1 MSEERKRSL
10 AGLIRNLRRRAAGSQ
25 AGPSEEVPRPA
36 EAKAKEGEE
45 KKPAASPGRKR
56 IALLVG
62 AAFGVL
68 GALGAAAFLFRLAS
82 SAPPPSPPVVV
93 TSPVLP
99 NPPAPPPADAV
110 AQEGAAEEERGEEPP
125 PPPLA
130 APPKRNPFKDPEVA
144 PQGEKAQAEPRA
156 AGPSSLAP
164 LPSLPPPPAALPAER
179 AASPPPPPE
188 VACLGVSLGAG
199 EPSAVVRTKEFQGV
213 VSVGEEVPGVGKLIA
228 VRLDGCSFSVGKRTL
243 VVSLEGE
250 RRWK

>member
-25 AGPSEEVPRPA
+25 AGPSEEAPRPA

-68 GALGAAAFLFRLAS
+68 GALGAAVFLFRLAS
-82 SAPPPSPPVVV
+82 SAPPPSPPVIV
-93 TSPVLP
+93 TSPVP
-99 NPPAPPPADAV
+99 PSPPAPPPAGAA
-110 AQEGAAEEERGEEPP
+110 AQEERAEEEGGEEPP
-125 PPPLA
+125 PAPLA
-130 APPKRNPFKDPEVA
+130 VPKRNPFKDPEAA
-144 PQGEKAQAEPRA
+144 PQGEKAQPGPEA
-156 AGPSSLAP
+156 AGLPSFAP

-188 VACLGVSLGAG
+188 VSCLGVSLGAG
-199 EPSAVVRTKEFQGV
+199 EPSAVVRTKGFQGV

-228 VRLDGCSFSVGKRTL
+228 VRLDGCGFSVGKRTL

>member
-10 AGLIRNLRRRAAGSQ
+10 TGLIRNLRQRAEKPQ
-25 AGPSEEVPRPA
+25 A
-36 EAKAKEGEE
+36 EAGEE
-45 KKPAASPGRKR
+45 APKEAGNGGNEKEKPAAPPGRR
-56 IALLVG
+56 RVVLLAG
-62 AAFGVL
+62 AALGLLGTAVL
-68 GALGAAAFLFRLAS
+68 FLRLAS
-82 SAPPPSPPVVV
+82 SAPPPPPPVVA